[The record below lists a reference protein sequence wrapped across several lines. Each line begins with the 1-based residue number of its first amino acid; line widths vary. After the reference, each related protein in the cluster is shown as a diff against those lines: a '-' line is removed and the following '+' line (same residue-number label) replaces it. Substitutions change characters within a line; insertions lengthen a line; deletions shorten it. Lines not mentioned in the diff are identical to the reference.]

1 MVRPPPRSSPTLGH
15 TRRTASCI
23 DEHPKVLSLLAAYGG
38 PPMTTPGGAEWRRN
52 DAPEAPSSPSQR
64 LCSSVSVPE
73 GRRPAGMPSEEGVRG
88 VAHERIGASTVSS
101 WPSDEPPAETSWDL
115 SPPTDAEGR
124 PRAHYPHRTSSPK
137 RRGLDEDVRVV
148 PVEAPRCPRASR
160 RAEARHGGTRTS
172 PCSSPSA
179 SRAPMRSLAEASDHH
194 GRGVMD
200 ARRVLTCSIEQCP

>member
-1 MVRPPPRSSPTLGH
+1 MLVTILGAYTPSH
-15 TRRTASCI
+15 PGI
-23 DEHPKVLSLLAAYGG
+23 VEHPKVLSSARGVRWSSHDHPRRGG
-38 PPMTTPGGAEWRRN
+38 VEKERCTRG
-52 DAPEAPSSPSQR
+52 SLSPSQR
-64 LCSSVSVPE
+64 LCSSVSVPG

-88 VAHERIGASTVSS
+88 IAHERIGASTVSS
-101 WPSDEPPAETSWDL
+101 WPSDEPPAETSWGL
-115 SPPTDAEGR
+115 SPPTDVEGR
-124 PRAHYPHRTSSPK
+124 PGAHYPHRTPPPK

-160 RAEARHGGTRTS
+160 RAEARHGGTRTA

-200 ARRVLTCSIEQCP
+200 ARRVLTCSSEPCP